1 MAIKTSTF
9 GGVNLTGDAA
19 KAFKKQFLNPNA
31 QVNPLAQSSLEKGR
45 RMLKELRKNGYII
58 AQPMKMNLQS

>member
-19 KAFKKQFLNPNA
+19 KAFKKQFLSSSAQANPS
-31 QVNPLAQSSLEKGR
+31 AQSSLEKGR

-58 AQPMKMNLQS
+58 AKPLKK

>member
-9 GGVNLTGDAA
+9 SGVNLTGDAA
-19 KAFKKQFLNPNA
+19 KAFKKQFLSSNA

-58 AQPMKMNLQS
+58 ANPLKK